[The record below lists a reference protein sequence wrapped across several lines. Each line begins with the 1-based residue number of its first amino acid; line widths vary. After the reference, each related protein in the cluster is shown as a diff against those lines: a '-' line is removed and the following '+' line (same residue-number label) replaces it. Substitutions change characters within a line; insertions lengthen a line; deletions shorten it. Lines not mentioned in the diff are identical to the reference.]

1 MIFRLTTTLL
11 TVLLAVSGYAQT
23 GVISGSVRDA
33 DNDTPLS
40 DAAVVVS
47 GTGKFT
53 ATDAKGDFRLE
64 GVPAGSQ
71 SVLITHSGYFPKE
84 IRWNVRAGAN
94 TQEITLQRDPA
105 ASITNINDL
114 PTVTLEEAD
123 TETEGSGDVA
133 NLLNANRDIF
143 QQVTG
148 FGWGIFR
155 FRERGYDSEHFP
167 LFLNGVN
174 INDPET
180 GFAVFGEIGGLN
192 DVLRNRESTVGLN
205 PSEFAFSEIGGATRI
220 DTRASN
226 QRKQIRASYAISN
239 RTYTNR
245 VMLTASTGLMPGGWA
260 VSLSG
265 SRRWAQ
271 EGYFDGTFF
280 DGYSY
285 FMSVDKKI
293 NRKHALNLTF
303 LGAPSI
309 RGKVSDSFG
318 EMFEL
323 AGTHRYNPSWGYQN
337 GEKRNANIGHSN
349 QPIGI
354 LRYDWAPMAGTSVT
368 ASVYGQAGKRG
379 DTRLDWYDASNPAPD
394 YNRRLPSAILDSTLS
409 AQWADALRNDEALR
423 QINWTQFYDENSR
436 NRFTVENA
444 EGIAGNTVTGNRAQ
458 YIVADQRA
466 DSKELG
472 FNIVLNQQ
480 LNSRSSL
487 QSGVNYR
494 WYKGQN
500 FQVMDDLLG
509 ADYWLD
515 INRFSS

>member
-1 MIFRLTTTLL
+1 MIFRLTTLL
-11 TVLLAVSGYAQT
+11 TILLAVSGYAQT
-23 GVISGSVRDA
+23 GVISGTVRDA
-33 DNDTPLS
+33 DNDSPLS

-53 ATDAKGDFRLE
+53 ATDAKGEFRLE
-64 GVPAGSQ
+64 GVPVGSQ
-71 SVLITHSGYFPKE
+71 SVLVTHSGYFPKE
-84 IRWNVRAGAN
+84 IRWSVKAGVN
-94 TQEITLQRDPA
+94 SQEITLQRDPA

-192 DVLRNRESTVGLN
+192 DVLRKRESTVGLN

-245 VMLTASTGLMPGGWA
+245 MMLTASTGLMPGGWA
-260 VSLSG
+260 VSFSG
-265 SRRWAQ
+265 SRRWTQ

-280 DGYSY
+280 DGDQRGPGGHQ
-285 FMSVDKKI
+285 FRDRGPAEQVVD
-293 NRKHALNLTF
+293 
-303 LGAPSI
+303 
-309 RGKVSDSFG
+309 
-318 EMFEL
+318 L
-323 AGTHRYNPSWGYQN
+323 AVDCH
-337 GEKRNANIGHSN
+337 H
-349 QPIGI
+349 
-354 LRYDWAPMAGTSVT
+354 
-368 ASVYGQAGKRG
+368 
-379 DTRLDWYDASNPAPD
+379 
-394 YNRRLPSAILDSTLS
+394 
-409 AQWADALRNDEALR
+409 
-423 QINWTQFYDENSR
+423 
-436 NRFTVENA
+436 
-444 EGIAGNTVTGNRAQ
+444 IAGMKYGDGPMGDRPHA
-458 YIVADQRA
+458 
-466 DSKELG
+466 
-472 FNIVLNQQ
+472 
-480 LNSRSSL
+480 
-487 QSGVNYR
+487 
-494 WYKGQN
+494 
-500 FQVMDDLLG
+500 
-509 ADYWLD
+509 
-515 INRFSS
+515 